1 MNRRNV
7 LLGLAAGFIVLVG
20 AVWFFF
26 IRSDAPPE
34 VSLEDAIAA
43 VTDDTTTTTADAGT
57 PETTAATETS
67 SAPQTTTADSSTPE
81 TTAATETTSASET
94 TAGPATLDGSWDID
108 QSASFAGYR
117 IGEEL
122 ANIGTVTAVGRT
134 TDVEATLTF
143 AGTAVTELSVTVDMT
158 TLQSDRSQRDNALRT
173 RGLETN
179 DFPTATF
186 VLTEPLELGV
196 APVEDEPF
204 SGTAVGD
211 LTLHG
216 VTNSISMPV
225 EGSLVPGTV
234 VVIGSVDVALADY
247 GMEPPTG
254 FSVLSINDTGTI
266 EVQLAFVRP

>member
-1 MNRRNV
+1 M
-7 LLGLAAGFIVLVG
+7 AAGFVVLVG

-34 VSLEDAIAA
+34 VSLEEAVAA
-43 VTDDTTTTTADAGT
+43 VTDGTTTTAPPANT
-57 PETTAATETS
+57 PETTVATEATAAPETTAA
-67 SAPQTTTADSSTPE
+67 
-81 TTAATETTSASET
+81 
-94 TAGPATLDGSWDID
+94 PATLDGSWSVD

-134 TDVEATLTF
+134 TDVAATLTF
-143 AGTAVTELSVTVDMT
+143 AGTAVTDLSVTVDMT

-186 VLTEPLELGV
+186 VLTEPLALGA
-196 APVEDEPF
+196 APEEGVPF
-204 SGTAVGD
+204 AGTAIGD

-225 EGSLVPGTV
+225 EGSLVAGTV

-247 GMEPPTG
+247 GIEPPTG
-254 FSVLSINDTGTI
+254 FSVLGINETGTI